1 MDKQTAEL
9 IAAGEVV
16 DRPASVAKEL
26 IENAIDAGASAVTV
40 EIERGG
46 VLYLRVTDNGS
57 GFLREDIPTAFL
69 RHATSKIRA
78 QDDLDN
84 IGTLGFRGEAL
95 AAVAA
100 VSRIELTTRTAE
112 ELAGSCYRI
121 EGGEE
126 AGLEDA
132 GCPTG
137 STIVIR
143 DLFYN
148 TPARMKFLKKDIS
161 EANAVSA
168 VVDRQAL
175 SHPEVA
181 FTFIRDGKTTL
192 RTPGDGKLMSAVY
205 QVCGR
210 EFAGSLLPLSYEQG
224 GVWLNGFICKPTACR
239 PNRNLQYFYINGR
252 LVKSRTMMAAL
263 EQAYKN
269 SAMVGKFPACVL
281 HMHIPCQTVDVNVHP
296 AKLEVRFSD
305 EKRIFDA
312 VYYGARTA
320 LAAGDARPQMRLGK
334 ETGKGAWSYPA
345 ERMEQRAAVGAYQQM
360 LPELARSGGQGP
372 SDRME
377 PSDPSEQLVQDV
389 GPNREARSGQ
399 AGRSRQEGQSGQGGP
414 ASQAGP
420 LDQKGQLGKEIR
432 SGQESQFSQGS
443 QSSQESQNGQW
454 IQTGQSG
461 QWAQSI
467 QTGGQV
473 LRGESAPADDGWPP
487 AAQSAASIWNGGADL
502 QLSDTGQTLYQG
514 GGLRMPSLD
523 IEVGDEPET
532 RPAQKPEAGFA
543 PRDLPTQPSGTA
555 GQEPGGTNTAAAAS
569 DGLPAEPEEPAPHIR
584 VIGELFRTYVLCE
597 QGDELILLDKHAAHE
612 RILYE
617 ELQKSEEPRQ
627 QLLLVPEP
635 VRLSREEYAAIMENI
650 PLLQKAGYDVDD
662 FGGSSVMVRALPVA
676 LSGADVKSLM
686 AELAGGFMEHRRSA
700 LPERLDWL
708 YHSVACR
715 AAVKAGDASQPAE
728 LERLADRVLSSKD
741 IMYCPHGRPVAVR
754 LTRGELEKQF
764 GRIQ

>member
-1 MDKQTAEL
+1 MGKISVLDKQTAEL

-26 IENAIDAGASAVTV
+26 IENAIDAGATAVTV

-46 VLYLRVTDNGS
+46 ILYLRVTDNGS

-69 RHATSKIRA
+69 RHATSKIHA
-78 QDDLDN
+78 QDDLDS
-84 IGTLGFRGEAL
+84 ISTLGFRGEAL
-95 AAVAA
+95 AAVSA
-100 VSRIELTTRTAE
+100 VSRVELTTRTAE

-126 AGLEDA
+126 VSLEDA
-132 GCPTG
+132 GCPEGT
-137 STIVIR
+137 TMVIR

-192 RTPGDGKLMSAVY
+192 RTPGDGKLMSAIY

-210 EFAGSLLPLSYEQG
+210 EFAGALLPVSYERG
-224 GVWLNGFICKPTACR
+224 GIWLSGFVCKPTACR

-252 LVKSRTMMAAL
+252 LIKSRTMMAAL

-281 HMHIPCQTVDVNVHP
+281 HMNIPCQTVDVNVHP

-312 VYYGARTA
+312 VYYGTRTA
-320 LAAGDARPQMRLGK
+320 LAAGDARPQMQLGK
-334 ETGKGAWSYPA
+334 QTGKVSWSNPS
-345 ERMEQRAAVGAYQQM
+345 ERITDRAAVKAYQQM
-360 LPELARSGGQGP
+360 LPTLP
-372 SDRME
+372 
-377 PSDPSEQLVQDV
+377 
-389 GPNREARSGQ
+389 Q
-399 AGRSRQEGQSGQGGP
+399 AAPQSW
-414 ASQAGP
+414 
-420 LDQKGQLGKEIR
+420 
-432 SGQESQFSQGS
+432 
-443 QSSQESQNGQW
+443 NG
-454 IQTGQSG
+454 
-461 QWAQSI
+461 AA
-467 QTGGQV
+467 
-473 LRGESAPADDGWPP
+473 SAPLPP
-487 AAQSAASIWNGGADL
+487 AAESIWHDTGDIR
-502 QLSDTGQTLYQG
+502 LSDTDQTLYHG
-514 GGLRMPSLD
+514 VLRTSSLD
-523 IEVGDEPET
+523 IEAGDEP
-532 RPAQKPEAGFA
+532 AEAEGLSGLRAGSPDA
-543 PRDLPTQPSGTA
+543 PGRAADDLPC
-555 GQEPGGTNTAAAAS
+555 EPGDAGAAGAVVRPGAVHPDAVQPDREDGTPSEVQAF
-569 DGLPAEPEEPAPHIR
+569 EEPQPPIR
-584 VIGELFRTYVLCE
+584 VIGEAFKTYVLCE

-617 ELQKSEEPRQ
+617 ELKRTEEPRQ

-662 FGGSSVMVRALPVA
+662 FGGSSVMVRALPVF

-686 AELAGGFMEHRRSA
+686 AELAGGFMDHRRSA

-715 AAVKAGDASQPAE
+715 AAVKAGDHSEPAE
-728 LERLADRVLSSKD
+728 LESLANRVLSGRD

-764 GRIQ
+764 GRSQ